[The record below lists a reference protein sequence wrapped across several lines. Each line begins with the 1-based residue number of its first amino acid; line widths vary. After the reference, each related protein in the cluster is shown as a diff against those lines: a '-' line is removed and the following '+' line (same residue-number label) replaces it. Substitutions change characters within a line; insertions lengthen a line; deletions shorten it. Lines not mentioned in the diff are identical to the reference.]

1 MSIYDQLTG
10 AAQNYQDFRKR
21 GGFTPQLYG
30 ILENIGDA
38 ASQFLSPRGRQAAMN
53 MVEVGDML
61 NPVGDTLDA
70 MQMSGEGDYV
80 GAMVN
85 VAGLA
90 IPAGIVRLYGPQT
103 ALAAAKA
110 IQETLTGTGDSMAQV
125 GSDVYEKF
133 IERMN
138 QPGPGPEVVGSN
150 LGNILYKGQ
159 EPLPQS
165 MDNLSAALD
174 KEPALANMLPFVTPE
189 EAAIITPRNVQ
200 NVEASYRAFNPNE
213 LVAAAVAGNP
223 KLGWYYETSKAL
235 DTIFGEDTRRFATL
249 LAAMS
254 PQTSVEMNL
263 KNAVRTFAN
272 WEKAGRPKDK
282 NEILDIMGRSV
293 LGSKGKDSV
302 LDAWKNNSVSALSA
316 PEGTPGEAFRL
327 SGPKVDNFGF
337 AVSGDLDRFT
347 NDAWQANL
355 TGVPQDMFS
364 RSSGPLPGY
373 SPGYIGA
380 SAAGRQAAD
389 LMSGILG
396 EKIMP
401 SEVQETGWSFGKALY
416 EQMKE
421 GMADTS
427 TLNTKGMSAREIVE
441 AGALNEGRISDVP
454 DFATLLQVDEY
465 GAPLRE
471 IGYGSSIDEAARRTG
486 QLGARDLSA
495 ARDRSGELAVAG
507 RLDTLYNHRQRV
519 SAAEPFRFGAIGA
532 KFSDQSGNR
541 LFAPYRKPSG
551 QSVPLS
557 FGAEGR
563 EIAPTEGYTEFLSKV
578 AGSSSPVMYQL
589 KADSPSRAAFVE
601 KMREAQATHG
611 VIGKSVDVYDAKDYK
626 GYKLFATQN
635 GEAGFAIAPD
645 GELSSA
651 VSARGSG
658 ITGFSDAVLAAGV
671 QNGARWLQAFDT
683 VLPEKYSQFG
693 FKPVA
698 RIKFSKEFFVEEHG
712 EEALEEFMKINKNFN
727 GGMPDLVFMAYDPK
741 FKNTV
746 ANNVGGQFT
755 DDYDKAVNAAKK
767 AAKVK

>member
-1 MSIYDQLTG
+1 M
-10 AAQNYQDFRKR
+10 DFRRR
-21 GGFTPQLYG
+21 GGFSPQLYG
-30 ILENIGDA
+30 ALGQIGDA
-38 ASQFLSPRGRQAAMN
+38 ASYFLSPRGRQTAMN
-53 MVEVGDML
+53 VAEVVDML
-61 NPVGDTLDA
+61 NPVSDTLDA
-70 MQMSGEGDYV
+70 MEMGGEGDYL
-80 GAMVN
+80 GAGVN
-85 VAGLA
+85 VAGVVLPAA
-90 IPAGIVRLYGPQT
+90 IVAKYGPQT
-103 ALAAAKA
+103 ALAAGKA
-110 IQETLTGTGDSMAQV
+110 IQETLTGTGDSLSQV
-125 GSDVYEKF
+125 GTDVYEQF
-133 IERMN
+133 IQRMN
-138 QPGPGPEVVGSN
+138 QPGPMPEVVGSN
-150 LGNILYKGQ
+150 LGNILYKNQ

-174 KEPALANMLPFVTPE
+174 KEPALENMLPFITPE

-200 NVEASYRAFNPNE
+200 NVEASFRAFNPNE

-235 DTIFGEDTRRFATL
+235 DTIMGEDTRRFATL

-293 LGSKGKDSV
+293 LGDKGKKSV
-302 LDAWKNNSVSALSA
+302 LDAWKNNSIRALSA
-316 PEGTPGEAFRL
+316 PENTPGDAFRL

-364 RSSGPLPGY
+364 RSDGPLPGY

-389 LMSGILG
+389 LMGGILG

-441 AGALNEGRISDVP
+441 AGALNEARIADVP
-454 DFATLLQVDEY
+454 DFATLLRSDEY

-471 IGYGSSIDEAARRTG
+471 IGYGSAIDEAAGRVG
-486 QLGARDLSA
+486 QLGTRNLSA
-495 ARDRSGELAVAG
+495 ARDFSGELAIAG
-507 RLDTLYNHRQRV
+507 RLDALYNHRQRV
-519 SAAEPFRFGAIGA
+519 SAAEPFRFGAVGV
-532 KFSDQSGNR
+532 KFSDKSGDR
-541 LFAPYRKPSG
+541 LFPPYGKPSG
-551 QSVPLS
+551 KSVPLS

-563 EIAPTEGYTEFLSKV
+563 EIAPSEGYSEFLNNI
-578 AGSSSPVMYQL
+578 AGSSSPAMYQL
-589 KADSPSRAAFVE
+589 KADNPNRAAFVK

-626 GYKLFATQN
+626 GYKLFTTLN
-635 GEAGFAIAPD
+635 GKAGFAIAPD

-651 VSARGSG
+651 VSAKGSG
-658 ITGFSDAVLAAGV
+658 IAGFSDAVLAAGV

-698 RIKFSKEFFVEEHG
+698 RLKFSDELFIEEHG

-727 GGMPDLVFMAYDPK
+727 GGRPDLVFMAYDPK

-746 ANNVGGQFT
+746 ANNVGGKFF
-755 DDYDKAVNAAKK
+755 DDFEKAVKSVKK
-767 AAKVK
+767 AAGVE

>member
-1 MSIYDQLTG
+1 MSIYEQITG
-10 AAQNYQDFRKR
+10 AGQDFVDWRKR
-21 GGFTPQLYG
+21 GGFTPQLHG
-30 ILENIGDA
+30 ILGEIGEA
-38 ASQFLSPRGRQAAMN
+38 ASYFLSPRGRQAAMN
-53 MVEVGDML
+53 VAEVGDMI
-61 NPVGDTLDA
+61 NPVAGIGR
-70 MQMSGEGDYV
+70 SGQQFSEGDYV
-80 GAMVN
+80 GAMTE
-85 VAGLA
+85 VAGILIPTA
-90 IPAGIVRLYGPQT
+90 IVARFGPQT
-103 ALAAAKA
+103 ALAAGKA
-110 IQETLTGTGDSMAQV
+110 IQETLTGTGDSISQV
-125 GSDVYEKF
+125 GADVYEEF
-133 IERMN
+133 IRRMN
-138 QPGPGPEVVGSN
+138 QPGPAPDTLGSN
-150 LGNILYKGQ
+150 LGNILYQGQ
-159 EPLPQS
+159 APLPQS

-174 KEPALANMLPFVTPE
+174 KEPALENMLPFITPE

-213 LVAAAVAGNP
+213 LIAAAVAGNP

-263 KNAVRTFAN
+263 KNAVRTFVN

-282 NEILDIMGRSV
+282 NEILEIMGRSV
-293 LGSKGKDSV
+293 LGKKGKDSV
-302 LDAWKNNSVSALSA
+302 LDAWKNNSVRALGA
-316 PEGTPGEAFRL
+316 PEGTSGDDFRL

-364 RSSGPLPGY
+364 RTDGPLPGY

-389 LMSGILG
+389 MMSAILG
-396 EKIMP
+396 ERIMP

-421 GMADTS
+421 GMAEGS
-427 TLNTKGMSAREIVE
+427 NLNTKGMSATDIVQ
-441 AGALNEGRISDVP
+441 ANALNEGRISDVP
-454 DFATLLQVDEY
+454 DFASLLKLDEY
-465 GAPLRE
+465 GEPLRE

-507 RLDTLYNHRQRV
+507 RLDALYNHRQRV

-541 LFAPYRKPSG
+541 LFRPYGKPSG
-551 QSVPLS
+551 RSVPLS

-563 EIAPTEGYTEFLSKV
+563 EIAPSEGYTEFLSKV

-589 KADSPSRAAFVE
+589 KSDNPSRAAFVE
-601 KMREAQATHG
+601 KMREAQASRG
-611 VIGKSVDVYDAKDYK
+611 IVGKSVDVYDAKDYK

-651 VSARGSG
+651 VSTKGSG

-712 EEALEEFMKINKNFN
+712 EEALEEFMKINKRFN

-746 ANNVGGQFT
+746 ANNVGGRFV

-767 AAKVK
+767 AAKVE

>member
-10 AAQNYQDFRKR
+10 FVNR
-21 GGFTPQLYG
+21 GPQRTQALYG
-30 ILENIGDA
+30 ILENIGDT

-70 MQMSGEGDYV
+70 MQMAGEGDYV
-80 GAMVN
+80 GAMAN

-90 IPAGIVRLYGPQT
+90 IPAGIVAKYGPQT
-103 ALAAAKA
+103 ALAAGKA
-110 IQETLTGTGDSMAQV
+110 IQETLTGTGDSLGQV
-125 GSDVYEKF
+125 GADVYEAF
-133 IERMN
+133 IQRMN

-213 LVAAAVAGNP
+213 LVSAAVAGNP

-263 KNAVRTFAN
+263 KNAVRTFVN

-441 AGALNEGRISDVP
+441 AGALNENRISDVP
-454 DFATLLQVDEY
+454 DFASLLNLDE
-465 GAPLRE
+465 
-471 IGYGSSIDEAARRTG
+471 
-486 QLGARDLSA
+486 
-495 ARDRSGELAVAG
+495 
-507 RLDTLYNHRQRV
+507 
-519 SAAEPFRFGAIGA
+519 
-532 KFSDQSGNR
+532 
-541 LFAPYRKPSG
+541 
-551 QSVPLS
+551 
-557 FGAEGR
+557 
-563 EIAPTEGYTEFLSKV
+563 
-578 AGSSSPVMYQL
+578 
-589 KADSPSRAAFVE
+589 
-601 KMREAQATHG
+601 
-611 VIGKSVDVYDAKDYK
+611 
-626 GYKLFATQN
+626 
-635 GEAGFAIAPD
+635 
-645 GELSSA
+645 
-651 VSARGSG
+651 
-658 ITGFSDAVLAAGV
+658 
-671 QNGARWLQAFDT
+671 
-683 VLPEKYSQFG
+683 
-693 FKPVA
+693 
-698 RIKFSKEFFVEEHG
+698 
-712 EEALEEFMKINKNFN
+712 
-727 GGMPDLVFMAYDPK
+727 
-741 FKNTV
+741 
-746 ANNVGGQFT
+746 
-755 DDYDKAVNAAKK
+755 
-767 AAKVK
+767 